1 MITFNT
7 SGQERM
13 RIDSNGNFGIGTVLP
28 DSKFPISANIHYTKF
43 EHREHNGTIWY
54 VIGVNSDECQK
65 WIESQ
70 DPKTWA
76 PVLTYYRIREDLYT
90 YLTLKFAS

>member
-1 MITFNT
+1 
-7 SGQERM
+7 M

-28 DSKFPISANIHYTKF
+28 NSKFPISANIHYTKF

-70 DPKTWA
+70 DPETWA
-76 PVLTYYRIREDLYT
+76 LVLTYYRIREDLYT